1 MFDINYFKEHI
12 HEELKGA
19 REYIDNAIEAKIGH
33 PAWIRI
39 FAQMADMEIEHASH
53 LMRML
58 ETCIRSKSD
67 KAATSIDPAVTAPA
81 NPETVYKDLMKAY
94 GETMTYVTNMKR
106 GL

>member
-12 HEELKGA
+12 KEELDGA
-19 REYIDNAIEAKIGH
+19 KDYIEKAIEAKINH
-33 PAWIRI
+33 PAWVHT
-39 FAQMADMEIEHASH
+39 FVAMADTEAEHAGH

-58 ETCIRSKSD
+58 EKCIRSKTL
-67 KAATSIDPAVTAPA
+67 TSTTQDPAITQV
-81 NPETVYKDLMKAY
+81 NPETVFKDLMKHY